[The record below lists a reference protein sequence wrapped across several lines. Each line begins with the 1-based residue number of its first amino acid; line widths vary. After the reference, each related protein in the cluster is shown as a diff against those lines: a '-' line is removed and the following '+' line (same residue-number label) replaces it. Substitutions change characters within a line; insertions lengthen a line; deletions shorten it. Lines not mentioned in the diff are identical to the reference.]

1 MSDQPT
7 IAPEE
12 TKMARKIAESG
23 MLSPVP
29 PRRSQA
35 VSRKPSL
42 LTPARTDAC
51 TTTSAA
57 NALNAMLRG
66 TAWRM

>member
-1 MSDQPT
+1 
-7 IAPEE
+7 
-12 TKMARKIAESG
+12 MARKIAESG